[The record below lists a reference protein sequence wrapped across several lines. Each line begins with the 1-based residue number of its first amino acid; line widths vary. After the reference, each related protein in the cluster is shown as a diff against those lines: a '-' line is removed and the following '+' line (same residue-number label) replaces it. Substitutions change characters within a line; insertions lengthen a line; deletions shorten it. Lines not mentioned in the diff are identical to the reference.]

1 MRRDELGKG
10 EWSVEQGTVQ
20 GLGWGTRTVSTSS
33 SEAPRTAGKMVRST
47 ASSGMGR
54 ARERKGELREEER
67 GPSPIYRE
75 RGEER
80 KREGRRRE
88 RKRATSTLLMAL
100 VSWRRVGRE

>member
-1 MRRDELGKG
+1 MEVDEHGGFDGLGG
-10 EWSVEQGTVQ
+10 QGTVQ
-20 GLGWGTRTVSTSS
+20 GLDWRTRTVSTSS
-33 SEAPRTAGKMVRST
+33 DEAPRTVGRMVRST

-80 KREGRRRE
+80 ERDGGRRGGN
-88 RKRATSTLLMAL
+88 
-100 VSWRRVGRE
+100 GRQ